1 MTPLPGVSVTSG
13 STAPSSA
20 PPTDTGTWF
29 VSGLSEKGPINEAVL
44 ILSLAQYVAVF
55 GARGSINQTLYDSLE
70 TFFREGGS
78 RAYVTRVVGPTPVV
92 AHVTLKDA
100 SVDTLEVT
108 ALNPGEWGNNLS
120 VVASV
125 PSEGNFKLVV
135 KLSGAIVQESPTLA
149 NNAEAVAWA
158 ANSSYIR
165 LKDLGGTDPEAATKS
180 LASGADDRA
189 SVTEAQWLAALEL
202 FAGHLGPGQVSMPGR
217 TTAAAQGNVLAHCES
232 KNRVALLDGSDT
244 ATVGTLTSQ
253 AATLRALST
262 ARYGGLFAPWVVIP
276 GIAPLTTRTVP
287 PCALLAGLA
296 ARSDA
301 NGGNPNEAIAGV
313 DHVAHYAI
321 GVSQIPWTKAE
332 RQTLSEAG
340 ANVIRA
346 AGGRPRPY
354 DNLTLVNPLVD
365 TTWLQLSNARLNMA
379 ICSRSAAVA
388 ERHLFAQLDGRGIE
402 IGKFNGD
409 LVGEVLL
416 PLYEDGALYGETAE
430 DAFVCETGPQV
441 NTTETIAKGE
451 LHAALAVRMSPSAEQ
466 VIIEVIKE
474 AI

>member
-1 MTPLPGVSVTSG
+1 VTPLPGVTVTSG
-13 STAPSSA
+13 STAPPSS

-29 VSGLSEKGPINEAVL
+29 VSGLTEKGPANEAVL

-55 GARGSINQTLYDSLE
+55 GARGSTNQTLYDSLE

-78 RAYVTRVVGPTPVV
+78 RAYVTRVVGPTPVTASV
-92 AHVTLKDA
+92 ILKDA
-100 SVDTLEVT
+100 SVNTLEVLAT
-108 ALNPGEWGNNLS
+108 SPGEWGNGLS
-120 VVASV
+120 VASTV

-135 KLSGAIVQESPTLA
+135 KLNGNPVGEGTFAT
-149 NNAEAVAWA
+149 NTEAVSWA
-158 ANSSYIR
+158 STSFYFR
-165 LKDLGGTDPEAATKS
+165 LKDLGGGDPVAATKS
-180 LASGADDRA
+180 LASGTDNRA
-189 SVTEAQWLAALEL
+189 EATETQWLAALEL

-217 TTAAAQGNVLAHCES
+217 TTSTAQGNVLTHCEA
-232 KNRVALLDGSDT
+232 KNRTALLDGSDT

-253 AATLRALST
+253 ATTLRALPT

-276 GIAPLTTRTVP
+276 GITGGTTRTVP
-287 PCALLAGLA
+287 PSALVAGLT

-313 DHVAHYAI
+313 EHVARYAS
-321 GVSQIPWTKAE
+321 GVSQLAWPKAE
-332 RQTLSEAG
+332 RQALSEAG
-340 ANVIRA
+340 INVIRTS
-346 AGGRPRPY
+346 GGRPRPY

-365 TTWLQLSNARLNMA
+365 STWLQLSNARLNMA

-388 ERHLFAQLDGRGIE
+388 ERHLFAQLDGQGIE

-416 PLYEDGALYGETAE
+416 PLYEDGVLYGVTAE
-430 DAFVCETGPQV
+430 DAFACETGPQV
-441 NTTETIAKGE
+441 NTTETIGKGE
-451 LHAALAVRMSPSAEQ
+451 LHAALAVRMSPSAEL

-474 AI
+474 AL